1 MLHLIKY
8 TSQDSGLLMKVNTWT
23 PKYICV
29 KRHIFC
35 LKLMEDGENGQP
47 GVLALRI
54 VSHSLKEENKL
65 SQKQR
70 GKGEGIQNFELITL
84 YAACLSLL
92 TDSAQIH
99 CQLLVEPSVLR
110 MKSLNGC
117 LMKML
122 SWTLLPVRV
131 LLILLVQRTPMM
143 MRLHLG
149 VQKTVFS
156 QNGLNGVHVAQHAYH
171 LL

>member
-1 MLHLIKY
+1 
-8 TSQDSGLLMKVNTWT
+8 MKVNTWT

-70 GKGEGIQNFELITL
+70 GKGEGIQNFELITQDFANSL
-84 YAACLSLL
+84 SYRKNAA
-92 TDSAQIH
+92 A
-99 CQLLVEPSVLR
+99 VAPSR
-110 MKSLNGC
+110 
-117 LMKML
+117 
-122 SWTLLPVRV
+122 
-131 LLILLVQRTPMM
+131 
-143 MRLHLG
+143 RL
-149 VQKTVFS
+149 
-156 QNGLNGVHVAQHAYH
+156 
-171 LL
+171 